1 MKLQYDDLVVGSGVS
16 GMTVSLLLA
25 GTGRRVLLLEK
36 SNAVG
41 GSMQRFRRN
50 SVPFDT
56 GFHFTTN
63 FTGCMGDMIRML
75 GLEHELECVPIGT
88 NVIIGG
94 RRLRIPRGRDR
105 ACAYLCGEFPGEK
118 EKIRR
123 YFETEKRIY
132 DNTALFDLRTP
143 GGFTAAQFLD
153 EDFISLADYLD
164 SLGVSGEL
172 RAILASFATCH
183 GTPPSEISLADHC
196 RVSYGLLDDLVRV
209 KGGGGAFVEAFLRK
223 ARELGIT
230 ILTGTT
236 MEACLELEKKR
247 CHKVLLTDGSE
258 VSFENCFMTIHPH
271 GIAKILPQSV
281 QSEDFRKRIGEFGE
295 TCGFFTVF
303 CTLDPPVPEFHQEL
317 SSCFSTPDVEMIL
330 SGRHLEA
337 TATAVMLTWET
348 ASGGEQ
354 RQTLTAFETV
364 FPEETREWENTVHRT
379 RPPSYSA
386 YKQAKAQGIIK
397 KVLQVYP
404 QFEGHLKLAET
415 ASMLTYRD
423 YLSPFGSAYG
433 IRQRMEQH
441 NLFGRLPIRNFYVLG
456 QSALLPGAMG
466 AMLSAFVIW
475 RKLIGEEIYRK
486 MPGLNS

>member
-1 MKLQYDDLVVGSGVS
+1 MKLQYDDLVMGSGVS

-75 GLEHELECVPIGT
+75 GLEDELECVPIGT

-258 VSFENCFMTIHPH
+258 V
-271 GIAKILPQSV
+271 
-281 QSEDFRKRIGEFGE
+281 
-295 TCGFFTVF
+295 
-303 CTLDPPVPEFHQEL
+303 
-317 SSCFSTPDVEMIL
+317 
-330 SGRHLEA
+330 
-337 TATAVMLTWET
+337 
-348 ASGGEQ
+348 
-354 RQTLTAFETV
+354 
-364 FPEETREWENTVHRT
+364 
-379 RPPSYSA
+379 
-386 YKQAKAQGIIK
+386 
-397 KVLQVYP
+397 
-404 QFEGHLKLAET
+404 
-415 ASMLTYRD
+415 
-423 YLSPFGSAYG
+423 
-433 IRQRMEQH
+433 
-441 NLFGRLPIRNFYVLG
+441 
-456 QSALLPGAMG
+456 
-466 AMLSAFVIW
+466 
-475 RKLIGEEIYRK
+475 
-486 MPGLNS
+486 

>member
-1 MKLQYDDLVVGSGVS
+1 MD
-16 GMTVSLLLA
+16 
-25 GTGRRVLLLEK
+25 
-36 SNAVG
+36 
-41 GSMQRFRRN
+41 
-50 SVPFDT
+50 
-56 GFHFTTN
+56 
-63 FTGCMGDMIRML
+63 
-75 GLEHELECVPIGT
+75 
-88 NVIIGG
+88 
-94 RRLRIPRGRDR
+94 
-105 ACAYLCGEFPGEK
+105 
-118 EKIRR
+118 
-123 YFETEKRIY
+123 
-132 DNTALFDLRTP
+132 
-143 GGFTAAQFLD
+143 
-153 EDFISLADYLD
+153 
-164 SLGVSGEL
+164 
-172 RAILASFATCH
+172 
-183 GTPPSEISLADHC
+183 
-196 RVSYGLLDDLVRV
+196 
-209 KGGGGAFVEAFLRK
+209 
-223 ARELGIT
+223 
-230 ILTGTT
+230 
-236 MEACLELEKKR
+236 ACLELEKKR

-330 SGRHLEA
+330 SGRHPEA

-364 FPEETREWENTVHRT
+364 FPEETREWENTVHRN

-423 YLSPFGSAYG
+423 YLSRSVPHTESARGWNSTICSAGFPYA
-433 IRQRMEQH
+433 IFMCS
-441 NLFGRLPIRNFYVLG
+441 GRVRFCRG
-456 QSALLPGAMG
+456 RWARCFRRSSSGA
-466 AMLSAFVIW
+466 
-475 RKLIGEEIYRK
+475 
-486 MPGLNS
+486 NSSERRFTGKCRG

>member
-1 MKLQYDDLVVGSGVS
+1 MKLQYDDLVMGSGVS

-75 GLEHELECVPIGT
+75 GLEDELECVPIGT

-172 RAILASFATCH
+172 RAILASFALRRFLLRT
-183 GTPPSEISLADHC
+183 IA
-196 RVSYGLLDDLVRV
+196 VSATDCLTIWFASKAEAGLLSRHFCERR
-209 KGGGGAFVEAFLRK
+209 GS
-223 ARELGIT
+223 
-230 ILTGTT
+230 
-236 MEACLELEKKR
+236 LESR
-247 CHKVLLTDGSE
+247 
-258 VSFENCFMTIHPH
+258 F
-271 GIAKILPQSV
+271 
-281 QSEDFRKRIGEFGE
+281 
-295 TCGFFTVF
+295 
-303 CTLDPPVPEFHQEL
+303 
-317 SSCFSTPDVEMIL
+317 
-330 SGRHLEA
+330 
-337 TATAVMLTWET
+337 
-348 ASGGEQ
+348 
-354 RQTLTAFETV
+354 
-364 FPEETREWENTVHRT
+364 
-379 RPPSYSA
+379 
-386 YKQAKAQGIIK
+386 
-397 KVLQVYP
+397 
-404 QFEGHLKLAET
+404 
-415 ASMLTYRD
+415 
-423 YLSPFGSAYG
+423 
-433 IRQRMEQH
+433 
-441 NLFGRLPIRNFYVLG
+441 
-456 QSALLPGAMG
+456 
-466 AMLSAFVIW
+466 
-475 RKLIGEEIYRK
+475 
-486 MPGLNS
+486 

>member
-1 MKLQYDDLVVGSGVS
+1 MNLQYDDLVVGSGVA
-16 GMTVSLLLA
+16 GMTISLLLA

-36 SNAVG
+36 SDVVG

-75 GLEHELECVPIGT
+75 GFEHELECIPIDT
-88 NVIIGG
+88 NIILGG
-94 RRLRIPRGRDR
+94 RKLRISRGRER
-105 ACAYLCGEFPGEK
+105 ACAYLCGEFPGEE

-123 YFETEKRIY
+123 YFETEKRVY
-132 DNTALFDLRTP
+132 DNTALFDLHAP
-143 GGFTAAQFLD
+143 GGFTAAQPLD

-172 RAILASFATCH
+172 RTVLAGFATCH
-183 GTPPSEISLADHC
+183 GTPPSEISLANHC

-223 ARELGIT
+223 ARKLGIT

-236 MEACLELEKKR
+236 MEACLDLERKR
-247 CHKVLLTDGSE
+247 CHKMRLTNGAE
-258 VSFENCFMTIHPH
+258 VSFENCFMTIHPCS
-271 GIAKILPQSV
+271 IAKFLPQSV
-281 QSEDFRKRIGEFGE
+281 QSEDFRQRIGEFRE

-317 SSCFSTPDVEMIL
+317 SSCFSVPDVEMIL
-330 SGRHLEA
+330 SGGHPEA

-348 ASGGEQ
+348 ASGGGQ

-364 FPEETREWENTVHRT
+364 FPEETREWENTTHRN
-379 RPPSYSA
+379 RPPSYLA
-386 YKQAKAQGIIK
+386 YKQAKARKIME

-404 QFEGHLKLAET
+404 QFEGHLKPAET

-475 RKLIGEEIYRK
+475 RKLIGEETYRK
-486 MPGLNS
+486 MPGWNS